1 MKSLIALTLGLVV
14 LASSAFAGDAC
25 CDKAKASA
33 TVCEKSKA
41 ACCESAKG
49 ECPVA
54 KAALRK
60 MLTTHKGAQLVQR

>member
-1 MKSLIALTLGLVV
+1 MKSLIALTLGLIV
-14 LASSAFAGDAC
+14 LAPAAFAGDAC

-33 TVCEKSKA
+33 AVCEKSKA
-41 ACCESAKG
+41 TCCESKG

-60 MLTTHKGAQLVQR
+60 MLTTHKGAQLAQR